1 MVRRVRSDGWGERW
15 CPRGLIAAALAFAV
29 TISISG
35 CYWTPLHYAAGK
47 LAHAL
52 RPYTHGSEIIVPET
66 PPQVEA
72 RQEEPLALVVG
83 LTTRPLGETL
93 FPVDSNLAGPI
104 QEANLFKVLRYPPRP
119 EESLDLA
126 LLASVEIDF
135 DYDWWSVL
143 YKGVIASL
151 TLGLTTPLLFSA
163 EDHYFASGT
172 LEVIRQGETVKIYTA
187 EADVIVRYKIFDDDV
202 ERGEKAAR
210 AAATSVGAQLA
221 IQLAQDRGLYRT
233 LPS

>member
-1 MVRRVRSDGWGERW
+1 M
-15 CPRGLIAAALAFAV
+15 
-29 TISISG
+29 
-35 CYWTPLHYAAGK
+35 
-47 LAHAL
+47 
-52 RPYTHGSEIIVPET
+52 PET

-135 DYDWWSVL
+135 DWDWSLL
-143 YKGVIASL
+143 YKAIPI
-151 TLGLTTPLLFSA
+151 GLTFLLTAPLFSG
-163 EDHYFASGT
+163 EDHYLASGT

-187 EADVIVRYKIFDDDV
+187 EADVIVRYKLFDEDV

-233 LPS
+233 FLAD